1 MLLAQER
8 EYFLPPSLSLF
19 LCVLLFFFA
28 AMCSSYELGAELELF
43 ELLHVLLNCANCFLF
58 QGLVNVEMERIRTV
72 GISDHS
78 IF

>member
-8 EYFLPPSLSLF
+8 DFFFPLLLLSLS
-19 LCVLLFFFA
+19 VLYIFFA
-28 AMCSSYELGAELELF
+28 AVCSSYELGPEMELL
-43 ELLHVLLNCANCFLF
+43 ELLHVLLNYANCFLF

-78 IF
+78 FS

>member
-1 MLLAQER
+1 
-8 EYFLPPSLSLF
+8 
-19 LCVLLFFFA
+19 
-28 AMCSSYELGAELELF
+28 MCSSYELGAELELF

>member
-1 MLLAQER
+1 
-8 EYFLPPSLSLF
+8 
-19 LCVLLFFFA
+19 
-28 AMCSSYELGAELELF
+28 MCSSYELGAELELL